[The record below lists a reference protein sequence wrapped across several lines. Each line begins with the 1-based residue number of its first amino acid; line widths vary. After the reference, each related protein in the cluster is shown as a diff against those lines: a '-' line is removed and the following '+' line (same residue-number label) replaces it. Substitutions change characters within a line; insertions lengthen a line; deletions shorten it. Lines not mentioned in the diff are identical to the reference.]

1 MSALHEL
8 QEWYLSQCNED
19 WEHTYGVSID
29 TLDNPG
35 WSLEVELTD
44 TYLDGVEFEERS
56 YGLGD
61 EARAS
66 GENWLVCRVK
76 DGKFLGY
83 GGPRKLEEIINV
95 FLSWAKQNA

>member
-1 MSALHEL
+1 MSALREL

-44 TYLDGVEFEERS
+44 TDLDGVEFEERS
-56 YGLGD
+56 YGLGE
-61 EARAS
+61 EARTS

-95 FLSWAKQNA
+95 FLTWAKQNA

>member
-1 MSALHEL
+1 MSSLQEL

-19 WEHTYGVSID
+19 WEHTYGVSIE

-44 TYLDGVEFEERS
+44 TYLEAKEFNEQS
-56 YGLGD
+56 YGVGN
-61 EARAS
+61 EAESS
-66 GENWLVCRVK
+66 GENWIICKVK
-76 DGKFLGY
+76 DNKFIGY

-95 FLSWAKQNA
+95 FLWWAKSNA